1 MADALKAEGNKAFS
15 AKDYATAVE
24 KFTQAI
30 EIEPQN
36 HILYSNRSAVY
47 AAQSEYQKAL
57 EDANKATEIKADWSK
72 GWVRKGAAYRG
83 LGDLLGAHD
92 AYEEALKL
100 EPGNDQ
106 AKNGLAAVQR
116 AIEAEARADGVE
128 GDPLGGLGGMF
139 NDPQMIQKLASNP
152 KTSALL
158 ADRDFMQK
166 LQRLKDNPNAIGE
179 EMRDPRFLQV
189 MSVLLG
195 IDMQFGAP
203 PEAGA
208 KDEDV
213 PMADAQPKPAETKK
227 EPEPEPEPEPEDE
240 ETIAK
245 KKAQEAGD
253 AEKKVGNDFYKKKQF
268 DEAIEHYTKAW
279 ELNKDITY
287 LNNIGAAKFEK
298 GDYKGAIETCQQAI
312 DEGRELRADFKMIAK
327 AFARIGSAHEKLG
340 DLPQAIEYY
349 NKSLTEHRTPDV
361 LTKLRNAEKAK
372 VKAERDAYIDPA
384 KAEEARELGQK
395 KFQEADWP
403 GAVDAF
409 TEMTKRAPD
418 DPRGFSNRAAAL
430 IKLMA
435 FPQAVQD
442 CDDALKRDPKF
453 IRAYIRKAQ
462 ALQAMKEYNRVLDV
476 LEEAREHDTEGKHTR
491 EIEQQQQKALEAQY
505 SARAGETEQETAE
518 RIQRDP
524 EIMSILQDPVMQSIL
539 QQAKSDPMALQEHM
553 KNAQVRM
560 KIQKLMAAG
569 VIRLGR

>member
-158 ADRDFMQK
+158 ADREFMQK

-203 PEAGA
+203 PETGA